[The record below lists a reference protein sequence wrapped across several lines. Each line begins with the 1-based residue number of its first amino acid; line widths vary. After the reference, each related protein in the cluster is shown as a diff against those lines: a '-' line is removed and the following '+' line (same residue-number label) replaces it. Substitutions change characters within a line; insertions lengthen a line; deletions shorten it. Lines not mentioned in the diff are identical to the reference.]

1 MYLNPDYNML
11 LLSLFLISL
20 FLNGCNT
27 IETPLPAQE
36 SAEDYASNDYSSP
49 LYQIL
54 YSGHAQ
60 PSREQQRVR
69 ILLWIQS
76 MNFERAQLLKLEAL
90 HKEVLTRQS
99 KIVETERKLLEDF
112 LKQENPIYNNIWDA
126 LKEGQDPSSL
136 PEIEDLRNIR
146 NNRTPQKDLLKLRV
160 NSIQSI
166 LDAEASFLKELT
178 PTQEQKMVDAL
189 FFLRHKLD
197 PIGTPGDFKAL
208 VGSTYEP
215 GQYAVLTRGTS
226 TVSQQNLNIGGL
238 WTDTE
243 QLSGKEL
250 HEARRE
256 VILYLLLLEPALNEA
271 VRAELDEK
279 SSVSE

>member
-1 MYLNPDYNML
+1 MYLNSDYNML
-11 LLSLFLISL
+11 LFSL

-27 IETPLPAQE
+27 TETPLPAQE
-36 SAEDYASNDYSSP
+36 SAEDYASNNYSSP

-76 MNFERAQLLKLEAL
+76 MNFERTQLLKLDSL
-90 HKEVLTRQS
+90 HKEVLARQK
-99 KIVETERKLLEDF
+99 KIVETEQELLEFF
-112 LKQENPIYNNIWDA
+112 LKQENPIYNKIWDA
-126 LKEGQDPSSL
+126 LKAGEDPSSL
-136 PEIEDLRNIR
+136 PDLEQLRNIR
-146 NNRTPQKDLLKLRV
+146 NNRSPQKDLLKLRV

-166 LDAEASFLKELT
+166 LEAESSFLKDLT

-208 VGSTYEP
+208 IGSTYEP

-226 TVSQQNLNIGGL
+226 NVSQQNLNIGGL

-256 VILYLLLLEPALNEA
+256 VVLYLLLLEPALNEA
-271 VRAELDEK
+271 IRAELDDNSPVLE
-279 SSVSE
+279 